1 MIPDTNALSAAQVL
15 GDCFQEVVAALRSRC
30 VRHYGERLVTVGV
43 FGSVGRAT
51 PGPYSDVDTLII
63 ANPLPRGRGAR
74 LRDFAPV
81 EAELSEVLAAV
92 ARRGCHTTISP
103 IIKTPAE
110 VAAGSLL
117 FLDMIEDLRLL
128 YDRDR
133 FFRNQL
139 DGFAARLRRLGA
151 RRIRRDGT
159 WHWDLKPDYRP
170 GEVFEL

>member
-1 MIPDTNALSAAQVL
+1 MLVGSGVPCTAPVL
-15 GDCFQEVVAALRSRC
+15 GDCFQEVVAALRSTC
-30 VRHYGERLVTVGV
+30 VQHYGERLVTVGV
-43 FGSVGRAT
+43 FGSVGRDT

-63 ANPLPRGRGAR
+63 ANPLQRGRGAR
-74 LRDFAPV
+74 LRDFDAV

-110 VAAGSLL
+110 AAAGSLL

-128 YDRDR
+128 YDRDG
-133 FFRNQL
+133 FFQNHL

-151 RRIRRDGT
+151 SRVRRDGT

>member
-1 MIPDTNALSAAQVL
+1 ML
-15 GDCFQEVVAALRSRC
+15 GDCFEEVVASLRCAC

-43 FGSVGRAT
+43 FGSVGRGT
-51 PGPYSDVDTLII
+51 PGPWSDVDTLII
-63 ANPLPRGRGAR
+63 ADLLQGGRGRR
-74 LRDFAPV
+74 LRDFDAI
-81 EAELSEVLAAV
+81 ETALSGVLAAV

-103 IIKTPAE
+103 VIKTPAE
-110 VAAGSLL
+110 AAAGSLL
-117 FLDMIEDLRLL
+117 FLDMIDDLRLL
-128 YDRDR
+128 YDRDG
-133 FFRNQL
+133 FFQHHL